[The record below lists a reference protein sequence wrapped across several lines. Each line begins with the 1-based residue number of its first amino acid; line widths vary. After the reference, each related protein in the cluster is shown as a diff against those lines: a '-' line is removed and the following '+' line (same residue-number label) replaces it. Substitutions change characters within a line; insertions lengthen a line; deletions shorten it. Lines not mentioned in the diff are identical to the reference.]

1 MAKFR
6 ATVRVTEIE
15 GPDLANV
22 QRALDERM
30 KEAGFAKWRV
40 LSIETEG
47 APPTISRRR
56 ETRGPARRTRRNEG
70 WGLFFVAAGAWAV
83 WFFWLLV
90 D

>member
-6 ATVRVTEIE
+6 ATVRVTELE

-22 QRALDERM
+22 QRTLDERM
-30 KEAGFAKWRV
+30 KEAGFPKWKV
-40 LSIETEG
+40 VSIETEG
-47 APPTISRRR
+47 AMSSRRR
-56 ETRGPARRTRRNEG
+56 EVRAARRRRRSEG

>member
-15 GPDLANV
+15 GPDVANV
-22 QRALDERM
+22 QLALDERM

-47 APPTISRRR
+47 APSTIRRR
-56 ETRGPARRTRRNEG
+56 DARAARSQRLNEG
-70 WGLFFVAAGAWAV
+70 WGLVLIAAGAWAV